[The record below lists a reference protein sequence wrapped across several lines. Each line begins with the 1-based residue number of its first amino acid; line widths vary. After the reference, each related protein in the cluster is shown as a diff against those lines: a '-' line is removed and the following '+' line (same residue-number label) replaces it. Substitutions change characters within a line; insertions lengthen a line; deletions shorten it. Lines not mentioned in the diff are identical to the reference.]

1 MSYMKNL
8 AMELHE
14 KYRSNPEYSVE
25 ELNDILDE
33 LKEDLVYELIEKKVA
48 EKVAK
53 ENKYVY
59 LL

>member
-25 ELNDILDE
+25 ELNDILNE
-33 LKEDLVYELIEKKVA
+33 LKEDLVYELIEKKIA
-48 EKVAK
+48 EKGVSYGK
-53 ENKYVY
+53 HNDN
-59 LL
+59 

>member
-1 MSYMKNL
+1 MKNL

-25 ELNDILDE
+25 ELNDILNE

-48 EKVAK
+48 EKGVSYGK
-53 ENKYVY
+53 HNDN
-59 LL
+59 